1 MIKRLFVILVSSL
14 WLAIPLSAQSN
25 KLIREL
31 EGKRGALQK
40 QIAETESILQNTKK
54 DVGSQLNGLA
64 ALTGQIEE
72 RKRYI
77 LAINND
83 VETIE
88 RELVSLNR
96 QLNSLEK
103 DLKEKKKITSA
114 NILSILRGALNY
126 PLEESCYKEHIRV
139 HDISFMSS
147 ERVFENGEMRGL
159 EIKYCKLATVPNST
173 LLIGDIIASGETLVN
188 CLRYVIDYYRK
199 RGAKLRNIVLFTIGG
214 TQGVEILEK
223 LTQEIRVYWPG
234 FEGFV
239 TVYYEG
245 IFSCYEEGNRG
256 VSGINRA
263 LIDFYWKGGIIAPAF
278 RRETLSMQNPLF
290 EKCTIYDGGARRHE
304 IHEHIEEVLEFW
316 NGILERADSIDKQAL
331 LEEKLG
337 HPLPISYEDWLK
349 DCHYEKLDKK
359 TTRWLYQQERGFVEG
374 MRDGSLKEIARQRID
389 EFTTTLRKYIL

>member
-1 MIKRLFVILVSSL
+1 MDHLSIPRQVVFFWEERAMIENWKDVQIVPEFCDQGVDCYRLEGGHFLNEYYIVSE
-14 WLAIPLSAQSN
+14 AET
-25 KLIREL
+25 REL
-31 EGKRGALQK
+31 MNHPEV
-40 QIAETESILQNTKK
+40 
-54 DVGSQLNGLA
+54 VGYEVYASLVTATSQMM
-64 ALTGQIEE
+64 
-72 RKRYI
+72 YY
-77 LAINND
+77 
-83 VETIE
+83 
-88 RELVSLNR
+88 
-96 QLNSLEK
+96 
-103 DLKEKKKITSA
+103 LKEKKKITSA

-147 ERVFENGEMRGL
+147 ERVFENGEMTGL

-199 RGAKLRNIVLFTIGG
+199 QGAKLRNIVLFTIGG

-245 IFSCYEEGNRG
+245 IFSCYEEGNKG

-278 RRETLSMQNPLF
+278 RHETLSMQNPLF
-290 EKCTIYDGGARRHE
+290 EKCTIYDGGARRYE

-316 NGILERADSIDKQAL
+316 NGVLERADSIDKQAL

-337 HPLPISYEDWLK
+337 HPLPISYEDWVR
-349 DCHYEKLDKK
+349 DCHYGKLDEKL
-359 TTRWLYQQERGFVEG
+359 TRWLYQQERGFVEG
-374 MRDGSLKEIARQRID
+374 MRDVSLKEIARQRID

>member
-1 MIKRLFVILVSSL
+1 M
-14 WLAIPLSAQSN
+14 
-25 KLIREL
+25 
-31 EGKRGALQK
+31 
-40 QIAETESILQNTKK
+40 
-54 DVGSQLNGLA
+54 
-64 ALTGQIEE
+64 
-72 RKRYI
+72 
-77 LAINND
+77 
-83 VETIE
+83 
-88 RELVSLNR
+88 
-96 QLNSLEK
+96 
-103 DLKEKKKITSA
+103 
-114 NILSILRGALNY
+114 NY

-147 ERVFENGEMRGL
+147 ERVFENGEMTGL

-199 RGAKLRNIVLFTIGG
+199 QGTKLRNIVLFTIGG

-245 IFSCYEEGNRG
+245 IFSCYEEGNKG

-290 EKCTIYDGGARRHE
+290 EKCTIYDGGARRY
-304 IHEHIEEVLEFW
+304 
-316 NGILERADSIDKQAL
+316 IDKQAL

-337 HPLPISYEDWLK
+337 HLLPISYEDWLK

-374 MRDGSLKEIARQRID
+374 MRDVSLKEIARQRID